1 MGCYHSAASRDKL
14 VSDAGTDTIMNRY
27 VREERDTV
35 ALWLCYG
42 VVLRSWPMILTNVVT
57 LGMTIAILSLKL
69 RYRA

>member
-1 MGCYHSAASRDKL
+1 
-14 VSDAGTDTIMNRY
+14 VSDAGTDTIMNHY